1 MGKKKLPIYEIEESI
16 IEYLHAANKARLI
29 IEAPTGSG
37 KSTQLPQILINSGVI
52 KSGEIVVLQPRRVA
66 AKMLARRVASERGS
80 KIGEEIGYQ
89 IRFEK
94 LVSNVTKV
102 RFVTEGI
109 LIRELISDPLLS
121 HVGVIVFDEFHERHI
136 YSDVL
141 LALSKKMQDENRPD
155 LKIIVMSATL
165 ASSSISKY
173 LENSQTLKSSGKAYP
188 VEIRHL
194 NARVNSQTIVDSVTK
209 AVKTEIIKKD
219 LKGDVL
225 IFLPGVFEIK
235 KTIEKLKLIKQ
246 LKECVI
252 VPLYGELNPRNQE
265 IALEISDKRKIIVS
279 TNLAETSLTIE
290 GVEIV
295 IDCGLARI
303 PSFDES
309 RGINTLLLKKISI
322 ASADQRAGRAGRVRP
337 GICIR
342 LWSESENLNREKY
355 LLPEIKRLDLTEV
368 FLLLSAFHSGS
379 KFIMNL
385 DWLDPPSDEA
395 IGNAKDI
402 LISLNALE
410 RESER
415 ITDIGKMMV
424 SYPVHPRL
432 ARMIIESGEND
443 CLNEVLVC
451 IALIQGRGIFD
462 KKIQLNSS
470 EFTHKD
476 DTSDFQ
482 PMIRAWMFAYRANF
496 DFQKCHSY
504 NINAKAAK
512 EAYRIFNNLAA
523 IAKKQGFHR
532 DELNP
537 DYCGDRL
544 AKAFLIGFS
553 DNLYR
558 RLSMATLSC
567 ELVGLRRGKLEK
579 GSLAG
584 NAEVGIAA
592 EVNEIQGKDVSVV
605 ISKATSIE
613 MAGIRE
619 VLGEHLIEQEII
631 IFDSSSRRVVTEE
644 VVKFMDLILFK
655 KSIKKPPSAESAQ
668 ILAKEVMNG
677 NLKLKGW
684 GDKCNVWISRVEFVS
699 RFFPEYE
706 IPKFEDA
713 DKLLVLT
720 DLCEG
725 ALSYKEIK
733 DKDCWP
739 FLQNWLSGLH
749 ADVVNKIAP
758 ERIKLKN
765 GTEVKVIYG
774 NNGPKISV
782 LLQRLYDVDSTP
794 LLHDG
799 RIPITVE
806 ILAPNHRPVQ
816 TTNDLSSFWKDS
828 YSNVKKQL
836 KGRYPK
842 HEWR

>member
-379 KFIMNL
+379 KFIMI
-385 DWLDPPSDEA
+385 W
-395 IGNAKDI
+395 IGSI
-402 LISLNALE
+402 
-410 RESER
+410 
-415 ITDIGKMMV
+415 
-424 SYPVHPRL
+424 RL
-432 ARMIIESGEND
+432 QMR
-443 CLNEVLVC
+443 
-451 IALIQGRGIFD
+451 Q
-462 KKIQLNSS
+462 
-470 EFTHKD
+470 
-476 DTSDFQ
+476 
-482 PMIRAWMFAYRANF
+482 
-496 DFQKCHSY
+496 
-504 NINAKAAK
+504 
-512 EAYRIFNNLAA
+512 
-523 IAKKQGFHR
+523 
-532 DELNP
+532 
-537 DYCGDRL
+537 
-544 AKAFLIGFS
+544 
-553 DNLYR
+553 
-558 RLSMATLSC
+558 
-567 ELVGLRRGKLEK
+567 
-579 GSLAG
+579 
-584 NAEVGIAA
+584 
-592 EVNEIQGKDVSVV
+592 
-605 ISKATSIE
+605 
-613 MAGIRE
+613 
-619 VLGEHLIEQEII
+619 
-631 IFDSSSRRVVTEE
+631 
-644 VVKFMDLILFK
+644 
-655 KSIKKPPSAESAQ
+655 
-668 ILAKEVMNG
+668 
-677 NLKLKGW
+677 
-684 GDKCNVWISRVEFVS
+684 
-699 RFFPEYE
+699 
-706 IPKFEDA
+706 
-713 DKLLVLT
+713 
-720 DLCEG
+720 
-725 ALSYKEIK
+725 
-733 DKDCWP
+733 
-739 FLQNWLSGLH
+739 
-749 ADVVNKIAP
+749 
-758 ERIKLKN
+758 
-765 GTEVKVIYG
+765 
-774 NNGPKISV
+774 
-782 LLQRLYDVDSTP
+782 
-794 LLHDG
+794 
-799 RIPITVE
+799 
-806 ILAPNHRPVQ
+806 
-816 TTNDLSSFWKDS
+816 
-828 YSNVKKQL
+828 
-836 KGRYPK
+836 
-842 HEWR
+842 